1 MGIIG
6 NLHHGENNTHRA
18 SNMVL
23 LHVKKGDDINF
34 LFRSPV
40 GSSNDDVTREVCIVY
55 NLILRIRRLKYC
67 CDELCQ
73 YGPLNP
79 PEKQG
84 FIDDEQALQD
94 TEARA
99 KADPHFDP
107 TGKRTNMPPTEELAD
122 VIRRTV
128 ADADEAI
135 SKRQFENKVE
145 FTAEMLQDH
154 VDKVRGALMMAY
166 PMGLPDWEAARQ
178 VVEATEELEGT
189 SEGQEVVDPE
199 TTVMW
204 WASKQLDRR
213 KTLMDFV
220 GKNDKTKIVVQL
232 TKKGQGAPARQAQQQ
247 SKSEQEAMMAY
258 YFKKKEEWKKLEEE
272 DDDSYLASA
281 WANPKAM
288 KQQLNGTGNVSWR
301 PR

>member
-1 MGIIG
+1 
-6 NLHHGENNTHRA
+6 
-18 SNMVL
+18 MVL

-34 LFRSPV
+34 LYRTLV
-40 GSSNDDVTREVCIVY
+40 TTSNDDATREVCNIY
-55 NLILRIRRLKYC
+55 NLILRIRRLKYT

-73 YGPLNP
+73 YGPLKP

-84 FIDDEQALQD
+84 FIDEE
-94 TEARA
+94 EAMEDSEA
-99 KADPHFDP
+99 KAKANPHYDP
-107 TGKRTNMPPTEELAD
+107 TGKRTGENPAEELAD

-145 FTAEMLQDH
+145 FTVEMLQDH
-154 VDKVRGALMMAY
+154 VDRVRGALMIAY

-178 VVEATEELEGT
+178 VVEGTEDLEGT
-189 SEGQEVVDPE
+189 AEGQEVVDPE
-199 TTVMW
+199 TTIMW
-204 WASKQLDRR
+204 WASKQLDRS
-213 KTLMDFV
+213 KNLADFV

-232 TKKGQGAPARQAQQQ
+232 TKKGQGAPARQGQQQ

-272 DDDSYLASA
+272 DDDSYLSSA
-281 WANPKAM
+281 WANPKSM
-288 KQQLNGTGNVSWR
+288 KQQLNGTSNVSWR

>member
-73 YGPLNP
+73 YGPLKP

-128 ADADEAI
+128 PDAEEAI
-135 SKRQFENKVE
+135 SKRQFEKKVE

-154 VDKVRGALMMAY
+154 VDKIRGALMIAY
-166 PMGLPDWEAARQ
+166 PMCSQIGSRHD
-178 VVEATEELEGT
+178 
-189 SEGQEVVDPE
+189 S
-199 TTVMW
+199 
-204 WASKQLDRR
+204 QLR
-213 KTLMDFV
+213 
-220 GKNDKTKIVVQL
+220 
-232 TKKGQGAPARQAQQQ
+232 APR
-247 SKSEQEAMMAY
+247 
-258 YFKKKEEWKKLEEE
+258 
-272 DDDSYLASA
+272 
-281 WANPKAM
+281 
-288 KQQLNGTGNVSWR
+288 SWR
-301 PR
+301 VLLRVRILW

>member
-1 MGIIG
+1 
-6 NLHHGENNTHRA
+6 
-18 SNMVL
+18 MVL

-34 LFRSPV
+34 LYRTLV
-40 GSSNDDVTREVCIVY
+40 TTSNDDATREVCNIY
-55 NLILRIRRLKYC
+55 NLILRIRRLKYT

-73 YGPLNP
+73 YGPLKP

-84 FIDDEQALQD
+84 FIDEEETMEDSE
-94 TEARA
+94 A
-99 KADPHFDP
+99 KAKANPHYDP
-107 TGKRTNMPPTEELAD
+107 TGKRTGENPAEELAD

-145 FTAEMLQDH
+145 FTVEMLQDH
-154 VDKVRGALMMAY
+154 VDRVRGALMIAY

-178 VVEATEELEGT
+178 VVEGTEDLEGT
-189 SEGQEVVDPE
+189 AEGQEVVDPE
-199 TTVMW
+199 TTIMW
-204 WASKQLDRR
+204 WASKQLDRS
-213 KTLMDFV
+213 KNLADFV

-232 TKKGQGAPARQAQQQ
+232 TKKGQGAPARQGQQQ

-272 DDDSYLASA
+272 DDDSYLSSA
-281 WANPKAM
+281 WANPKSM
-288 KQQLNGTGNVSWR
+288 KQQLNGTSNVSWR